1 MKKIALLMALCA
13 LVACS
18 PKTFTVVQIAD
29 AQLGFDAA
37 IKGQAPGAEYVNDL
51 TYESNLL
58 VQAVDYVNELNPDVV
73 VFTGDQINL
82 PENEEQWDTFN
93 DIISNINDNIL
104 VLHLP
109 GNHDVY
115 HVKGGID
122 LTPFSSRYG
131 EERFVY
137 HHDNV
142 CLIGL
147 NSNYIK
153 YNDPREEDQF
163 KWLEE
168 TLAQLEKGTVIMI
181 FCHHSFFLTD
191 IEEGDSYFPIQKDKR
206 KRYFDLFAQ
215 YGVQAVYAG
224 HLHNNAEGEYNGV
237 RMKTSTASAYQLG
250 EAQPSVRVIVV
261 EDGAILEDEMHA
273 F

>member
-1 MKKIALLMALCA
+1 MAALFVVA
-13 LVACS
+13 ACS

-51 TYESNLL
+51 TYEVTLL
-58 VQAVDYVNELNPDVV
+58 EKAVEYVNDLNPNVV

-82 PENEEQWDTFN
+82 PENTEQWDTFN
-93 DIISNINDNIL
+93 SIISKINDRIL

-115 HVKGGID
+115 HVKGGVD
-122 LTPFSSRYG
+122 LTPFASRYG
-131 EERFVY
+131 DDRFVY
-137 HHDNV
+137 HYGNV

-147 NSNYIK
+147 NSNFIK
-153 YNDPREEDQF
+153 YNDPREEEQYE
-163 KWLEE
+163 WLED
-168 TLAQLEKGTVIMI
+168 TLAQLKSGTTTLI

-191 IEEGDSYFPIQKDKR
+191 IEEGDSYFPIQKAKR

-215 YGVQAVYAG
+215 YGVKAVYAG
-224 HLHNNAEGEYNGV
+224 HLHNNSDGEYNGIK
-237 RMKTSTASAYQLG
+237 MKTSTASTYQLG
-250 EAQPSVRVIVV
+250 AAQPSVRVIVI
-261 EDGAILEDEMHA
+261 EKGTILEDEMRA